1 MRFTRY
7 IFTIFMAAIL
17 SGTGNSPPAFAASD
31 PILQLD
37 SENKI
42 EIDLQMI
49 VDDLL
54 PLLLETAAAESEEEA
69 AKLQGLM
76 DLINVRA
83 LDRLYLES
91 TITKEKGRTRAT
103 ISLLPDTKEGLLP
116 ALFAV
121 SPGEYRFG
129 SYLAGEDVVLQFS
142 LPNFSGFLSVA
153 LDLLADPQ
161 YHEMIPFLTVD
172 EDGELDI
179 FGIKP
184 RQDLL
189 PLLAGELDLVLFAPA
204 AGPVG
209 EVPPFTLA
217 LGATD
222 GPALRDRILQILGQV
237 AGPGMAEELTA
248 MPGEPVGD
256 FLSYP
261 LPGGVSYAVSQDFLV
276 VTSETER
283 MAGLLAEPD
292 RRFKP
297 LRALE
302 YGRLNGDRLLEMFA
316 SKAGAAGEDS
326 SPEEQMKAELFKAL
340 GEEPM
345 GMLEYRVTSGRP
357 GSIDI
362 EVIHPGSLMGLQYR
376 MLRAGLAMAPKGQAL
391 KAERAKYQETTHVLD
406 AAMTAY
412 GVDHDGTFPA
422 DPQVLVEEG
431 YLEYFPDLQPTP
443 LGEYLEGGY
452 TYVPLSDK
460 AGAIVGYYLFVY
472 GVDPHGGQDVFSAEN
487 MADPVHFQV
496 ARDGEP
502 DGVVNFCY
510 DGIAIDQ
517 VEMWRSED

>member
-1 MRFTRY
+1 MRSTRY
-7 IFTIFMAAIL
+7 ILTIFLAAVL
-17 SGTGNSPPAFAASD
+17 SGTGSNLPAFAASD

-37 SENKI
+37 SESKI

-54 PLLLETAAAESEEEA
+54 PILLETAAAESEEEA
-69 AKLQGLM
+69 AKLQLVM

-91 TITKEKGRTRAT
+91 AITKEKGRTRAT
-103 ISLLPDTKEGLLP
+103 ISLLPDAKEGLLP

-172 EDGELDI
+172 EEGELDI

-189 PLLAGELDLVLFAPA
+189 PLLAGELDLVLFSPV

-217 LGATD
+217 LGTAD
-222 GPALRDRILQILGQV
+222 GPALKDRILQILGQF
-237 AGPGMAEELTA
+237 AGPEMAAELAA

-256 FLSYP
+256 YLFYP

-283 MAGLLAEPD
+283 MANLLAEPD

-297 LRALE
+297 VRALE

-316 SKAGAAGEDS
+316 SEAGAASEDS
-326 SPEEQMKAELFKAL
+326 SLEDQMRTELFKAL
-340 GEEPM
+340 GDEPV

-362 EVIHPGSLMGLQYR
+362 EVSHPGTLLGLQYR
-376 MLRAGLAMAPKGQAL
+376 MLRTALTMAPKGQAL
-391 KAERAKYQETTHVLD
+391 KADRARYQDITHLLD
-406 AAMTAY
+406 TALTAY

-431 YLEYFPDLQPTP
+431 YLESFPDLQLTP

-452 TYVPLSDK
+452 TYVPLSDE
-460 AGAIVGYYLFVY
+460 AGTIVGYYLFVY
-472 GVDPHGGQDVFSAEN
+472 GVDPHGGHDVFTAEN
-487 MADPVHFQV
+487 LADPAHFQV
-496 ARDGEP
+496 ARDGKP

-510 DGIAIDQ
+510 DGIAIDH
-517 VEMWRSED
+517 VEEWRGDD